1 VSLKESCPVRKIQL
15 HFCSDQT
22 AWRFIIPALLD
33 LPIFQFD
40 WESCQ
45 TPQDYVPATT
55 LLKSSFFCPT
65 TRNAV
70 GAIDN
75 WFDLYGLDGLIS
87 KIDLMSW
94 GEIEL
99 NIPCRPLTSLSSV
112 INGYVLDIQS
122 RHPEQSIRSL
132 LKSRGLLHP
141 VERENLRNLLNDCA
155 QQLQL
160 DISPLPTPPAFGFDW
175 QGTL

>member
-1 VSLKESCPVRKIQL
+1 MPKIQL

-45 TPQDYVPATT
+45 SPQDYLPAVT

-65 TRNAV
+65 TRNAA
-70 GAIDN
+70 GAIGN
-75 WFDLYGLDGLIS
+75 WFDQYGLDNLTP
-87 KIDLMSW
+87 KIDLTSW
-94 GEIEL
+94 GDMGL
-99 NIPCRPLTSLSSV
+99 NIACRPLISLSPA

-122 RHPEQSIRSL
+122 RHSEQSFRSL

-141 VERENLRNLLNDCA
+141 VEREQLRTCLTELAD
-155 QQLQL
+155 QLQL
-160 DISPLPTPPAFGFDW
+160 DISPLPKAPAFGFDW

>member
-1 VSLKESCPVRKIQL
+1 MPKIQL

-33 LPIFQFD
+33 LPSFQFD

-45 TPQDYVPATT
+45 TPQDYLPAAT

-65 TRNAV
+65 TRNAA
-70 GAIDN
+70 GAISN
-75 WFDLYGLDGLIS
+75 WFDLYGLESLIS

-94 GEIEL
+94 VDVGL
-99 NIPCRPLTSLSSV
+99 NIPSHPLIALSPA
-112 INGYVLDIQS
+112 INGYILDIQS
-122 RHPEQSIRSL
+122 RHPEQSLRSL
-132 LKSRGLLHP
+132 LKFRGLLHP
-141 VERENLRNLLNDCA
+141 VERKNLSNLLTDCA
-155 QQLQL
+155 QQLEL
-160 DISPLPTPPAFGFDW
+160 EISPLPTSPAFGFDW

>member
-1 VSLKESCPVRKIQL
+1 MQKIQL

-45 TPQDYVPATT
+45 SPQDYLPAST

-70 GAIDN
+70 EAINN
-75 WFDLYGLDGLIS
+75 WFDLYERESLTS

-94 GEIEL
+94 GDVGL
-99 NIPCRPLTSLSSV
+99 NIPSRPLISLSPA
-112 INGYVLDIQS
+112 INGYILDIQS
-122 RHPEQSIRSL
+122 RHPEHSFRSL

-141 VERENLRNLLNDCA
+141 VERKNLSNCLSDCA
-155 QQLQL
+155 QQLEL
-160 DISPLPTPPAFGFDW
+160 DISPLPTSPAFGFDW
-175 QGTL
+175 QGTG